1 MDPNLD
7 ADSELSS
14 VMGTETLK
22 VDQTANLRNQ
32 SKISPIWH
40 YGSELRALD
49 TPSLEKYWL
58 CSLCR
63 SSTIYKITGPAGS
76 NTNTSTAMRHLF
88 ACPFYGGTSCRRCA
102 GSLRRFGVQ
111 NRCR

>member
-22 VDQTANLRNQ
+22 VDQTANLHNQ
-32 SKISPIWH
+32 SKMSLIWD
-40 YGSELRALD
+40 YGCELRALD
-49 TPSLEKYWL
+49 TPGFEKYWL
-58 CSLCR
+58 YSLCR

-76 NTNTSTAMRHLF
+76 NINTSTAMRHLF
-88 ACPFYGGTSCRRCA
+88 ACAFYGTSCKRCA
-102 GSLRRFGVQ
+102 GVTGWGLIG
-111 NRCR
+111 